1 MTSLQERLFAMQD
14 KQYAAFQTKLTPGV
28 PVESFIGIR
37 VPVLRKFAKEF
48 TKETECE
55 EFLQQLPH
63 QYYDENML
71 HGLLISEV
79 KDYEECIRLTDT
91 FLPFVDNWAVCD
103 IMSPKVFAKH
113 KEELLAKIKTWSKSS
128 HVYTCRFGIETLMSH
143 YLDKDFKAEYLE
155 IPASVRMRRVLREN
169 DGSLVLRHRPCQ
181 AMGPGD
187 SLHRAKPPCSL
198 DAQQNHPEGH
208 RELQN
213 HARAERIS
221 ANIEDKI
228 IMTQDT
234 STYYVWIGGSCD
246 YGHKERA
253 GGAAVVIELMEQ
265 REQSQTCLNSAE
277 SRQKKTKGQHNSN
290 IISRDVISDL
300 HTTEFRMMLTLMV
313 KVMQEIP
320 EGSDILFLTNAAYI
334 QNFDK
339 APTSKSANR
348 TSSESSESKDANSLA
363 ISAESRGRKA
373 RANSDLIIQCIEEKK
388 RHNSV
393 GVKIVQYHKS
403 PLLIET
409 HDMATAAMAK
419 TRKEFHQKNK

>member
-1 MTSLQERLFAMQD
+1 MTSLQERLFAVQD
-14 KQYAAFQTKLTPGV
+14 KQYAAFQAKLTPGV

-48 TKETECE
+48 TKETECK

-63 QYYDENML
+63 EYYDENML

-79 KDYEECIRLTDT
+79 KDYEECIRLTDR

-113 KEELLAKIKTWSKSS
+113 KKELLAKIKTWSKSS

-143 YLDKDFKAEYLE
+143 YLDKDFRAEYLE
-155 IPASVRMRRVLREN
+155 IPASVRSEEYYVKMMVAWFFATALAKQWDQAIPYIEQKRLAPWTHNKTIQKAIESYRITPEQKEYLRT
-169 DGSLVLRHRPCQ
+169 L
-181 AMGPGD
+181 
-187 SLHRAKPPCSL
+187 K
-198 DAQQNHPEGH
+198 
-208 RELQN
+208 
-213 HARAERIS
+213 I
-221 ANIEDKI
+221 KI

-253 GGAAVVIELMEQ
+253 GGAAVVIE
-265 REQSQTCLNSAE
+265 
-277 SRQKKTKGQHNSN
+277 HNGN

-300 HTTEFRMMLTLMV
+300 YTTEFRMMLTLMV

-320 EGSDILFLTNAAYI
+320 KGSDILFLTNAAYI

-339 APTSKSANR
+339 TPTSKSANP
-348 TSSESSESKDANSLA
+348 
-363 ISAESRGRKA
+363 
-373 RANSDLIIQCIEEKK
+373 DLIIQCIEEKK

-409 HDMATAAMAK
+409 HDRATEAMAK
-419 TRKEFHQKNK
+419 TRKQFHQKNK